1 MIGAVDT
8 DIPLEPVLELVGVF
22 VGAMSGALAAVRK
35 QFDVFGIIVLAW
47 AAGLGGGILRDV
59 LIGAV
64 PPVGISNWRFIATA
78 VAGATLIYFFHP
90 RLERARRFIVVL
102 DAGALALFSVVGT
115 IKGLEYGTTLTAAVI
130 VGVMTGVGGGV
141 LRDLLS
147 GEVPVVLHH
156 RQLYAIPALLGS
168 TVTAILW
175 WQGVDHHR
183 DERGRR
189 DRGVRAAGERPAVPA
204 EGAGAVAGDGALT
217 ARCED
222 GRVNPDSPDQVRT
235 LMEVAEPLARE
246 AGALVRDGRRRLVTV
261 AATKSSDQDVVTAMD
276 LASESLLRQPAG
288 RAAAATTRSSARRR
302 PSGRARPA
310 SPGWWTRST
319 ARSTTC
325 TGRRPTRCRSPP

>member
-8 DIPLEPVLELVGVF
+8 DIPLEPILELVGVF

-35 QFDVFGIIVLAW
+35 QFDVFGIMVLAW

-156 RQLYAIPALLGS
+156 RQLYAIPAVL
-168 TVTAILW
+168 
-175 WQGVDHHR
+175 
-183 DERGRR
+183 
-189 DRGVRAAGERPAVPA
+189 
-204 EGAGAVAGDGALT
+204 GALAT
-217 ARCED
+217 AVLWAS
-222 GRVNPDSPDQVRT
+222 GV
-235 LMEVAEPLARE
+235 LGVASMA
-246 AGALVRDGRRRLVTV
+246 ATV
-261 AATKSSDQDVVTAMD
+261 AAIF
-276 LASESLLRQPAG
+276 LLRLLAM
-288 RAAAATTRSSARRR
+288 RYRLTA
-302 PSGRARPA
+302 
-310 SPGWWTRST
+310 PGPWRGWGTST
-319 ARSTTC
+319 
-325 TGRRPTRCRSPP
+325 P